1 MRIAII
7 NPNTSE
13 PATSQI
19 LAAAREVAGVPA
31 SLVAFTAARGP
42 AAIESQVDEAYAAAE
57 VASIVMADP
66 HCDAYIVACASDPGV
81 AAARELTSAP
91 VVGIGE
97 ASFLLASLLGVTFSV
112 ITTLDRGVEAMRQQI
127 CSQGLAHRCVSVLP
141 AGLTVLE
148 SGSGSTASEARIVEQ
163 GRLAVQRDH
172 AEVLVLGCA
181 GMSGLMGAV
190 RRGTGVPVVDGV
202 RAAVVLAEGLVR
214 CRLATSKAGTFAY
227 PEPLPYA
234 GMTAPSQVVGDC
246 PAADAL

>member
-1 MRIAII
+1 MRIAVI

-19 LAAAREVAGVPA
+19 LAAAREVADVPA

-97 ASFLLASLLGVTFSV
+97 ASFLIASLLGATFSV
-112 ITTLDRGVEAMRQQI
+112 ITTLDRGVEAVRQQI
-127 CSQGLAHRCVSVLP
+127 CLQGLAHRCASVVA

-148 SGSGSTASEARIVEQ
+148 SGSGSAASKARIVEQ
-163 GRLAVQRDH
+163 GRLAVRRDH

-181 GMSGLMGAV
+181 GMSGLTDAV
-190 RRGTGVPVVDGV
+190 RMGTGIPVVDGV

-214 CRLATSKAGTFAY
+214 CRLATSKAGAFAY

-234 GMTAPSQVVGDC
+234 GLTAPSQLVTKHPV
-246 PAADAL
+246 ADAP